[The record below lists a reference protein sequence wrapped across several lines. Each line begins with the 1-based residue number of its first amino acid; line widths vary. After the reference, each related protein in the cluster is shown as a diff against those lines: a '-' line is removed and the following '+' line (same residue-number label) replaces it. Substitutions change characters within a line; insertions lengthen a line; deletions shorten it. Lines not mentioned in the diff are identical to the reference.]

1 MVKSNDKIEGV
12 IYALPEEIAMNILER
27 NKKIFVKYLPHE
39 PTRKTEV
46 RLEKG
51 KKLYIYASGLNKSV
65 IGEAKIRKIE
75 YLDLYGILKKYKKNL
90 MISESELIL
99 YAEGRELKKA
109 QVLELENPVLY
120 PTEIKVSVPITMQG
134 TYIANKNKKIIFG
147 KNKIR

>member
-1 MVKSNDKIEGV
+1 MVNSNDKIEGV
-12 IYALPEEIAMNILER
+12 IYALPEEIAMNILEK

-46 RLEKG
+46 RLERG

-65 IGEAKIRKIE
+65 IGEAKIKKVE
-75 YLDLYGILKKYKKNL
+75 YLDLNEILRKYKKSL
-90 MISESELIL
+90 MISESELRL

-120 PTEIKVSVPITMQG
+120 PTEIKVFVPITMQG
-134 TYIANKNKKIIFG
+134 TYVTNKNKKIIFG
-147 KNKIR
+147 KNKIK

>member
-51 KKLYIYASGLNKSV
+51 KKLYIYASGLNK
-65 IGEAKIRKIE
+65 RP
-75 YLDLYGILKKYKKNL
+75 YKRQR
-90 MISESELIL
+90 I
-99 YAEGRELKKA
+99 
-109 QVLELENPVLY
+109 
-120 PTEIKVSVPITMQG
+120 
-134 TYIANKNKKIIFG
+134 
-147 KNKIR
+147 